1 MTYIFLNFI
10 IYPPGQAC
18 CRTRRH
24 TRYMKR
30 AQSVRDPLI
39 GQERATPGPMHHG
52 QAMRSPM
59 RTEWIKS
66 QGLEMQGLWS
76 RANFEKV

>member
-1 MTYIFLNFI
+1 
-10 IYPPGQAC
+10 
-18 CRTRRH
+18 
-24 TRYMKR
+24 MKR